1 MDSSQQSSSQ
11 QSSSQQY
18 EDSEM
23 IDESCS
29 LPSNHEFLLPLLEE
43 LVPKPDGST
52 CTLSITYDTRAE
64 EVCIMGEFNNWAIE
78 IMAKSESTVRPEF
91 SRFTY
96 EAQVPAGYKY
106 RYVYIVDGDMRVNRA
121 EPNDISKVGRHTN
134 YKFGTHNTVDL
145 NELGELL
152 PPLLSKVPSYTH
164 PATVDQNKKM
174 YLELRQKI
182 FDQLSSR
189 SNSYEEEVKDSQMLQ
204 LTKSL
209 SKLSSSSIDRLI
221 TIKERLARN
230 RECLNQLT
238 ELRKLLDEAP
248 KQNPDDVPKM

>member
-1 MDSSQQSSSQ
+1 MVDDSQS
-11 QSSSQQY
+11 
-18 EDSEM
+18 
-23 IDESCS
+23 
-29 LPSNHEFLLPLLEE
+29 SNHEFLLPLLEE

-52 CTLSITYDTRAE
+52 CLLSITYDTRAE
-64 EVCIMGEFNNWAIE
+64 EIWIMGEFNNWGIE
-78 IMAKSESTVRPEF
+78 IMAKSESTVRHDF

-96 EAQVPAGYKY
+96 EVQVPAGYKY

-134 YKFGTHNTVDL
+134 YKFATHNAFDL

-164 PATVDQNKKM
+164 PATVDQNRKM

-209 SKLSSSSIDRLI
+209 SKLSSSSIDRLV
-221 TIKERLARN
+221 TIRERLARN
-230 RECLNQLT
+230 RECLNQLK